1 MSELDKDFVKLA
13 TQINAKLKEAAAAL
27 REANELADKA
37 KLPGLINSQFIY
49 EDMRYKGSS
58 REEINAARDEFEE
71 KYQLIDVSELEDE
84 LGNGGWS
91 TSSSYC

>member
-1 MSELDKDFVKLA
+1 MSELDKDFVELA
-13 TQINAKLKEAAAAL
+13 TKINAKLKEAAAAL
-27 REANELADKA
+27 KEANELADKA

-49 EDMRYKGSS
+49 ENMRYDGSS
-58 REEINAARDEFEE
+58 SEEINTARDEFEE
-71 KYQLIDVSELEDE
+71 KYQLIDVSDLEEE